1 MKTAARFE
9 SLTPYKAN
17 ESVASLAKR
26 LGCLPGQILKLDA
39 NENPYGP
46 SPKAMQAL
54 KNLAN
59 PHIYPDTEASELS
72 TALAGYTAVAPEY
85 LMVGSGADE
94 LIHLLLQVMLEP
106 GDRVLTCPPT
116 FEMYAVNTRL
126 NNGQIVF
133 VPRNADFSLN
143 LEKILSAANKEK
155 PKVIFL
161 THPNNPD
168 GRLMTR
174 EEIIEILKLPAL
186 VVLDE
191 AYIEFAGEGSGPQEN
206 LSWITEVPKRQNLV
220 VLRTFSKWAGLAGLR
235 VGYGAFPTWLAATL
249 WKAKPPYNVN
259 AAALA
264 AATASLSDLDW
275 LKDNI
280 THIKSERARLFKRL
294 HEIPYLEPYPSRANF
309 ILCRVNGRKAEELKD
324 HLKSEGILV
333 RQYGTEFLDNHLR
346 ITVDTP
352 QATDRLSGIL
362 LNLVDDPLLKKQI
375 NSTWKDAPEEII
387 ISAGKRSGLVERAT
401 RETSIRVKLS
411 LDGSGQHNIHT
422 GLGFFDHMLA
432 QIAVHGLFDLE
443 IEAHGDLQVD
453 PHHTMEDTA
462 LALGDAFNQALGDR
476 KGIIRMGSALVP
488 MDDSLAEV
496 VVDLSG
502 RPYTVLQIEWH
513 SQNIGEVPN
522 SLWPH
527 FFESFALR
535 AGCNLHATLRGG
547 LDDHHQVEAIFKGLG
562 RALDTATRLD
572 PRRLGQVASSKG
584 TLSV

>member
-1 MKTAARFE
+1 MKTAARFKA
-9 SLTPYKAN
+9 LNPYKAN
-17 ESVASLAKR
+17 ESVTSLAKR
-26 LGCLPGQILKLDA
+26 LGVPPGQILKLDA
-39 NENPYGP
+39 NENPHGP
-46 SPKAMQAL
+46 SPKAIQAL

-59 PHIYPDTEASELS
+59 PHIYPDTEAGELR
-72 TALAGYTAVAPEY
+72 TALAGYTGVAPEY

-133 VPRNADFSLN
+133 VPRNADFSLD
-143 LEKILSAANKEK
+143 LEKILSIAKKEK

-174 EEIIEILKLPAL
+174 EEIEEILKLPAL

-191 AYIEFAGEGSGPQEN
+191 AYIEFAEKGGSQQEN
-206 LSWITEVPKRQNLV
+206 LSWIQKVPKRQNLV

-235 VGYGAFPTWLAATL
+235 VGYGAFPAWLASTL

-259 AAALA
+259 AAALT

-275 LKDNI
+275 LNDNI
-280 THIKSERARLFKRL
+280 NRIKSEHTRLFKRL
-294 HEIPYLEPYPSRANF
+294 QEIPYLEPYPSRANF
-309 ILCRVNGRKAEELKD
+309 ILSRVKERSSFELKEK
-324 HLKSEGILV
+324 LLAEGILV
-333 RQYGTEFLDNHLR
+333 RQYSTEFLDNHLR
-346 ITVDTP
+346 ISVGTP
-352 QATDRLSGIL
+352 QATDRLTRVL
-362 LNLVDDPLLKKQI
+362 LNLVDDPLVKNQVGS
-375 NSTWKDAPEEII
+375 NWEDAPEEII
-387 ISAGKRSGLVERAT
+387 LPAGKRSGLVERAT
-401 RETSIRVKLS
+401 RETSIRVQLS

-462 LALGDAFNQALGDR
+462 LALGDAFSQALGDR
-476 KGIIRMGSALVP
+476 KGIVRMGSALVP

-513 SQNIGEVPN
+513 SLNLGEVPN

-535 AGCNLHATLRGG
+535 AGCNLHASLRGG

-562 RALDTATRLD
+562 RALDIATRLD